1 MGAGSSRASVASA
14 TMCSSSRSVSRA
26 GTYTVNCRLT
36 AAARRAQLR
45 GKVRVRL
52 RTSFP
57 PTGGTAR
64 TVSRTV
70 VLPSRKASFTG

>member
-1 MGAGSSRASVASA
+1 MGASSSRARAAA
-14 TMCSSSRSVSRA
+14 TVCAATRTPRRA
-26 GTYTVNCRLT
+26 GTYTVTCRLT

-52 RTSFP
+52 RTTFT